1 MNRYATLLYDLNLA
15 WRNITTRK
23 VQTAITIAVMGMALA
38 LFVTTAAL
46 GAGVRQGI
54 IQASDPFGVL
64 VIGPKGSAQQLV
76 LNTIL
81 LQGTPIGAI
90 EFSLYERL
98 SQDPR
103 VALAVPI
110 ALADNV
116 GGARIIGVSSAF
128 FELKRAENEPPA
140 FQVAAGRL
148 FEQDFEAVLG
158 ANSAAALGL
167 GLGDQFAAAHG
178 VERGLAQDVHAEHPF
193 TVVGILHPTH
203 TPYDNAVFV
212 SVASVWEAHA
222 VEHEEE
228 EGEDHADEGEAAGE
242 EPTAFRVEDIGAV
255 EPDELTAILVKP
267 AALGD
272 ANTLWQEFFLGTEA
286 QAAFPGQELGGLF
299 DLLRQGERVLTVV
312 GYVAAVM
319 AALTVLLSVYSATL
333 AREQTIAI
341 MRGLGAGRLSIV
353 RMVLAEAL
361 IVSVLGALFARLLG
375 YGAAFFIARGV
386 TSQSAIPI
394 PISVVGSIEL
404 FLWLLP
410 TLLGLA
416 AGVLPA
422 LMAYRVHVVDKLFA
436 N

>member
-1 MNRYATLLYDLNLA
+1 MNRYATLLYDLHLA
-15 WRNITTRK
+15 WRNIAARRI
-23 VQTAITIAVMGMALA
+23 QTAITIAVMGMALA
-38 LFVTTAAL
+38 LFVATAAL
-46 GAGVRQGI
+46 GAGVRQGV

-90 EFSLYERL
+90 EYSLYERL

-110 ALADNV
+110 AMADNV
-116 GGARIIGVSSAF
+116 GGARIIGVSTAF

-148 FEQDFEAVLG
+148 FESDFEAVLG

-167 GLGDQFAAAHG
+167 GLGEQFAATHG
-178 VERGLAQDVHAEHPF
+178 VERGLAQDVHDEVPF

-212 SVASVWEAHA
+212 SVASVWAAHE
-222 VEHEEE
+222 EHEEE
-228 EGEDHADEGEAAGE
+228 EHE
-242 EPTAFRVEDIGAV
+242 EETPPTSLPTADIGAA
-255 EPDELTAILVKP
+255 EHDELTAVLVKL

-272 ANTLWQEFFLGTEA
+272 ANTLWQEFFLGAEA
-286 QAAFPGQELGGLF
+286 QAAFPGQELSGLF
-299 DLLRQGERVLTVV
+299 DLLRQGERALTVV

-361 IVSVLGALFARLLG
+361 IVSLLGALCARLLG
-375 YGAAFFIARGV
+375 YGAAFLIAQGV
-386 TSQSAIPI
+386 ASQSAIPI
-394 PISVVGSIEL
+394 PIAIVGSIEL

-410 TLLGLA
+410 TVLGLA

-422 LMAYRVHVVDKLFA
+422 LMAYRVNVVDKLFA
-436 N
+436 Q